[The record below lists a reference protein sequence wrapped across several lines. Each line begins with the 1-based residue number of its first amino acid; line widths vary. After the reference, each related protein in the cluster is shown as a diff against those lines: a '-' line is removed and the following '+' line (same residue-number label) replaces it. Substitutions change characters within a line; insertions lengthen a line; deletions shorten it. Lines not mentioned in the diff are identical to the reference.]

1 MDNISIESEKTQ
13 YYQPLCYSEQDSI
26 IPTNNFKEKET
37 QVLDL
42 QDKVD
47 RLDHE
52 CVTVS
57 VDSEHDHQKS
67 NLTNQ
72 ESFTTLTPASS
83 TNPSRRTSNNS
94 DTSGSSTD
102 SGITSAPEYLRGY
115 NYHATNNSSSTDLQL
130 LSQTSP
136 IFSTIVEESPQHV
149 SDNFTNTNPNITI
162 TVIRCDEDT
171 ASHGSYE
178 NMDCSQ
184 TNN

>member
-13 YYQPLCYSEQDSI
+13 YYQPLSYYSEQD
-26 IPTNNFKEKET
+26 IPTNNFKEKEG
-37 QVLDL
+37 QVPDQ

-47 RLDHE
+47 RLNHE
-52 CVTVS
+52 CVTVL
-57 VDSEHDHQKS
+57 VDCERDQQKS

-83 TNPSRRTSNNS
+83 TSPSRRTSNNS
-94 DTSGSSTD
+94 DTSDSSTD

-130 LSQTSP
+130 LSQP
-136 IFSTIVEESPQHV
+136 FPLFSTILEEPPQHAP
-149 SDNFTNTNPNITI
+149 DNFTNTNPNITI
-162 TVIRCDEDT
+162 SVIRCDEDT
-171 ASHGSYE
+171 ASRGSYE

-184 TNN
+184 TSN